1 MSPMNSIT
9 LAIKPM
15 KRTHWTPA
23 ELEILRTR
31 YPHTRAEDLLPML
44 PGRTIKTIQQKAAS
58 SGWKKTRE
66 FIAEMSRQ
74 AMSRPDHP
82 AHRTRFVKGGS
93 SWNKGISFTAG
104 GRSPETRFKP
114 GNRSGRANELHK
126 PIGFERISK
135 DGYLERKINEDMP
148 FQRRWRAVHLILW
161 EAHHGPLPAG
171 HAVVFKDGDKTHIAL
186 DNLALITRVE
196 LMRRNS
202 AHNHGP
208 EIYRLIQLK
217 GAITRQI
224 NKRKDATA

>member
-1 MSPMNSIT
+1 
-9 LAIKPM
+9 M

-23 ELEILRTR
+23 ELEILRTC
-31 YPHTRAEDLLPML
+31 YPHTRTEDLLPML

-66 FIAEMSRQ
+66 FIAAMSRQ
-74 AMSRPDHP
+74 AMARPDHP

-93 SWNKGISFTAG
+93 SWNAGISFTAG
-104 GRSPETRFKP
+104 GRSPETRFKK
-114 GNRSGRANELHK
+114 GHRGGRANELHK
-126 PIGFERISK
+126 PVGSERLSK

-171 HAVVFKDGDKTHIAL
+171 HAIIFKDGDKTNHSE
-186 DNLALITRVE
+186 DNLQMVTRAD

-202 AHNHGP
+202 AHNRGP
-208 EIYRLIQLK
+208 EIARLIQLK

>member
-1 MSPMNSIT
+1 
-9 LAIKPM
+9 M
-15 KRTHWTPA
+15 KRTHWTTA
-23 ELEILRTR
+23 ELEILRTN
-31 YPHTRAEDLLPML
+31 YPHTHTVDLLPML

-104 GRSPETRFKP
+104 GRSPETSFKP

-148 FQRRWRAVHLILW
+148 FHRRWRAVHIIIW
-161 EAHHGPLPAG
+161 EAQHGPLPAG
-171 HAVVFKDGDKTHIAL
+171 HAIIFKDGDKTNHSE
-186 DNLALITRVE
+186 DNLQMVTRAD

-202 AHNHGP
+202 AHNRGP